1 MKLRNLLFTAI
12 TASFFACE
20 TTPEEP
26 SLQIPDS
33 YTFERDNVSTVN
45 YQGQTD
51 RLNMTT
57 EIKNYIASANSG
69 TALSLEKLLN
79 MYANSGS
86 PFSSAELNAS
96 TKQLEDKT
104 NPAEVNFI
112 KTVLNEAASVSN
124 QVAQNRT
131 TASAGVAGLIE
142 RGTSGNFILVNE
154 KGWEFKEIFEKGVMG
169 AVFYHQIFNVY
180 LSESKTGNGVE
191 NTLLEEGKNY
201 TAMEHHWDE
210 AFGYWGVPTD
220 FPNGNPVLD
229 DTHRRFWATYT
240 HGRNEL
246 LQVNEPLM
254 KAYITGRAAIVA
266 KNYAL
271 RDAQKEII
279 IDLHELVAA
288 ATAIHYINSSMNS
301 FSKGDTGSMLHTL
314 SEAYGF
320 VKALQ
325 YSPRKKISNQDIN
338 LILTQDMGENGDFWK
353 VTMQGL
359 TQAKTRLSNAY
370 PELKSIQDVL

>member
-1 MKLRNLLFTAI
+1 MKIRTILLSIFTV
-12 TASFFACE
+12 SFFACE
-20 TTPEEP
+20 SNVEEP
-26 SLQIPDS
+26 SLQIPDT

-45 YQGQTD
+45 YSGQTE

-57 EIKNYIASANSG
+57 EIKNYIASANAG
-69 TALSLEKLLN
+69 TSLSLEKLLN
-79 MYANSGS
+79 MYTNTGS
-86 PFSSAELNAS
+86 AFSSAELNSS
-96 TKQLEDKT
+96 TKKLEDKT

-112 KTVLNEAASVSN
+112 KTILNQAATVSN

-131 TASAGVAGLIE
+131 IASAGVAGLIE

-154 KGWEFKEIFEKGVMG
+154 KGWEFKEMFEKGIMG

-229 DTHRRFWATYT
+229 DSHRRFWATYT
-240 HGRNEL
+240 NGRNEL

-301 FSKGDTGSMLHTL
+301 LSKGDTGSMLHTL
-314 SEAYGF
+314 SETYGF

-325 YSPRKKISNQDIN
+325 FSPRKKISTQEIN